1 MTTKSNF
8 RLSLA
13 SLDMIQV
20 INYLIIREKCL
31 RNSNIKSY
39 IKEYFYMLNFSYI
52 YYRK

>member
-20 INYLIIREKCL
+20 INYLIIRVKKCL
-31 RNSNIKSY
+31 RNLNIKFY
-39 IKEYFYMLNFSYI
+39 IKEYFLHA
-52 YYRK
+52 

>member
-20 INYLIIREKCL
+20 INYLIISEKMF
-31 RNSNIKSY
+31 K
-39 IKEYFYMLNFSYI
+39 KFEYKILYKRIFLHA
-52 YYRK
+52 

>member
-20 INYLIIREKCL
+20 INYLIIRVKMF
-31 RNSNIKSY
+31 K
-39 IKEYFYMLNFSYI
+39 KFEYKILYKRIFLHA
-52 YYRK
+52 

>member
-20 INYLIIREKCL
+20 INLIIRVKKCL
-31 RNSNIKSY
+31 RNSNIKFY

-52 YYRK
+52 L

>member
-20 INYLIIREKCL
+20 INYLIIRVKKCL
-31 RNSNIKSY
+31 RKSY
-39 IKEYFYMLNFSYI
+39 IKEYFLHA
-52 YYRK
+52 